1 MSDQKYI
8 VLYSDD
14 KYKFDEYIIKLI
26 KEKYNIEISVI
37 HLLSLKDEKK
47 EINNEKINQV
57 YYDKFYE
64 ENVIKSCLF
73 VVYLSSLKKTEYLCE
88 LLNKYNKYVFSN
100 IILEEKSDEARAD
113 EASADEESYDEGK
126 VEEEI
131 EIVNK
136 NVPIEYIYIYIEKV
150 IKSIRSMPSF
160 DTEQILSSSFSL
172 QVEYKKEDN
181 KTFKEYIQDRMNKNR
196 EIFIE
201 NYKKLE
207 FEDKETF
214 YSENKNQNIILQNV
228 KKNNEVSDNKI
239 QIITFYK
246 QSSINILNI
255 IQKKSIIENLKNS
268 YVSKVLVLG
277 NNLNEEFKDL
287 KENKNLVLYEYNK
300 NVSFKDLIDIANNV
314 YNNKI
319 VCILRSD
326 IILLNTGELN
336 DIKIDLHDKNQVY
349 CLSRIERLISGDLT
363 RCGKLNKI
371 FYSTEQDA
379 WLFKSPLNI
388 QTDKL
393 AEIYLYDGLSHLY
406 LNKTL
411 IDNGYNISN
420 NSKKYKIIRILY
432 ENNLES
438 RPLLNFDVS
447 ITNSDNIYLLP
458 DSDSIDSISVEN
470 IIKLANIDNEELYK
484 LKCDIFDK
492 YIKKRIFN

>member
-1 MSDQKYI
+1 MSDHLKYI

-14 KYKFDEYIIKLI
+14 NYKFNEYIIKLI
-26 KEKYNIEISVI
+26 KEKYNIEISII

-47 EINNEKINQV
+47 EVNNEKINQV
-57 YYDKFYE
+57 YYDSFYE
-64 ENVIKSCLF
+64 ENAIKDCLF
-73 VVYLSSLKKTEYLCE
+73 VIYLSSFKKTEYLCE
-88 LLNKYNKYVFSN
+88 LLNKYNKYIFSN
-100 IILEEKSDEARAD
+100 IILEKKLDEGASNESEAVSGETGAD
-113 EASADEESYDEGK
+113 E
-126 VEEEI
+126 VIEEI
-131 EIVNK
+131 EIINK
-136 NVPIEYIYIYIEKV
+136 NIPIEYIYIYIEKV
-150 IKSIRSMPSF
+150 IKSIRSIESF
-160 DTEQILSSSFSL
+160 DNEQTLSSSFSL

-181 KTFKEYIQDRMNKNR
+181 KTFKEYIQDRMSKNR
-196 EIFIE
+196 ETFIE

-207 FEDKETF
+207 VEDKEI
-214 YSENKNQNIILQNV
+214 SEKNIILQNI
-228 KKNNEVSDNKI
+228 KKNNEFSDNKI

-246 QSSINILNI
+246 QSPINILNI

-277 NNLNEEFKDL
+277 NNLQEEFKDL
-287 KENKNLVLYEYNK
+287 KDNKNLVLYEYNK
-300 NVSFKDLIDIANNV
+300 NVSFKDLIDIANNT
-314 YNNKI
+314 YNNKV

-336 DIKIDLHDKNQVY
+336 HIKIDFYDKNIVY

-363 RCGKLNKI
+363 RCNKLNKI

-393 AEIYLYDGLSHLY
+393 SDVYLYDGLSHLY

-411 IDNGYNISN
+411 IDSRYNIIN

-438 RPLLNFDVS
+438 RPLLNFN
-447 ITNSDNIYLLP
+447 ITINNSDNIYLLP
-458 DSDSIDSISVEN
+458 DSDSIDNISVEN

-484 LKCDIFDK
+484 LKCHIFDK

>member
-14 KYKFDEYIIKLI
+14 SYKFDEYIIKLI

-37 HLLSLKDEKK
+37 HLLSLKDEKR
-47 EINNEKINQV
+47 EISNEKINQV

-64 ENVIKSCLF
+64 ENVIKDCLF
-73 VVYLSSLKKTEYLCE
+73 VVYLSSLKKTDHLCE

-100 IILEEKSDEARAD
+100 IILEEESDEAVSNEVGTD
-113 EASADEESYDEGK
+113 EEGK

-131 EIVNK
+131 EIINK
-136 NVPIEYIYIYIEKV
+136 NIPIEYIYIYIEKV
-150 IKSIRSMPSF
+150 IKSIRNIPPV
-160 DTEQILSSSFSL
+160 DTEEILSSYFSL
-172 QVEYKKEDN
+172 QVEYKKEDD

-207 FEDKETF
+207 LEDKGVHE
-214 YSENKNQNIILQNV
+214 NQNITLQNV
-228 KKNNEVSDNKI
+228 KKNNDIPDNKI

-287 KENKNLVLYEYNK
+287 KDNKNLVLYEYNK

-314 YNNKI
+314 YNNKVI
-319 VCILRSD
+319 CILRSD
-326 IILLNTGELN
+326 IILLNTSELN
-336 DIKIDLHDKNQVY
+336 DIKIDLHNKNQVY

-363 RCGKLNKI
+363 RCPKLNKI

-379 WLFKSPLNI
+379 WLFRSPLNI

-393 AEIYLYDGLSHLY
+393 AEIYLYNTLSHLY
-406 LNKTL
+406 LNKIL

-447 ITNSDNIYLLP
+447 ISNSDNIYLLP
-458 DSDSIDSISVEN
+458 DNDSIDSISVEN